1 MKKRW
6 FYKFIVYVQLIV
18 MMLYLVWMGIVY
30 FRGTI
35 YGSLNGIEVS
45 ESYYSAFPMIEILDK
60 CRGVILVLLGV
71 AAYFIRVGLLKKEGN
86 APRNYLIYLLSI
98 AMESAIYSVL
108 VSLITRTNLFRSAI
122 YSLCLTFIYFFI
134 CLSYFKM
141 TADEFR

>member
-1 MKKRW
+1 MKKQW
-6 FYKFIVYVQLIV
+6 FYKFIVHVQLIV

-30 FRGTI
+30 FRGTV

-45 ESYYSAFPMIEILDK
+45 ESYYSAFPLIRVLDK
-60 CRGVILVLLGV
+60 CRGVILTLLGIM
-71 AAYFIRVGLLKKEGN
+71 AYFVRKGLLKKVRN

-98 AMESAIYSVL
+98 AMESAIYAIL
-108 VSLITRTNLFRSAI
+108 ASLITRTNLYRSAV
-122 YSLCLTFIYFFI
+122 YSLCLTFIFFFI